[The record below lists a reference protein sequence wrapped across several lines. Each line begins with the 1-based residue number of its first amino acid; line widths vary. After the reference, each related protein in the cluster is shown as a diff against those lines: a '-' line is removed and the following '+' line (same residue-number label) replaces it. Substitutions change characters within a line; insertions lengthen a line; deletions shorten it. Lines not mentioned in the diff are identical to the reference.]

1 MPSWTRCSSWAGS
14 WRLRGEHAE
23 VLTTHSHVCKPPDR
37 SVCGVVFLW
46 FFIGGIAHF
55 AATDD
60 RGAPSSLPL
69 HPVAARRRV
78 GQRRLRSCSA
88 QARAARGRRPR
99 RCAPSLGLIV
109 SVDRRLVTPGAR
121 SVMLQQPE
129 LFHVPYWALVL
140 RLARCR
146 CVAARVRSRG
156 ALRPFRGAKRHS
168 RGEMKSCRRQFGSAT
183 VVLAALLGACTTTA
197 RPDAWDDRLRGD
209 ALVLLG
215 EVHDNAQQHRL
226 RLAALQRAFA
236 AGWRPA
242 IAMEQFDR
250 ERQADI
256 DRARRER
263 PDDARHVIDAAARS
277 GGDLASGWNWAFY
290 QPFVKLAL
298 RYDVP
303 LIAANLSNAD
313 TSKITRGGYGA
324 VFSAAAI
331 AALGLDVPVAAEVQA
346 AQERE
351 IDAGHC
357 HALPPS
363 LWPRMARAQLA
374 RDAVMADV
382 IRRADHGS
390 GVVLLAGNG
399 HVRRDIGV
407 PQLARRDEEQ
417 GVRRRLSRDR
427 RRVGDPR
434 GLRCGGA
441 NGGSGTGRSLRGI
454 QEARAG
460 PCRDAPP
467 T

>member
-1 MPSWTRCSSWAGS
+1 
-14 WRLRGEHAE
+14 
-23 VLTTHSHVCKPPDR
+23 
-37 SVCGVVFLW
+37 
-46 FFIGGIAHF
+46 
-55 AATDD
+55 
-60 RGAPSSLPL
+60 
-69 HPVAARRRV
+69 
-78 GQRRLRSCSA
+78 
-88 QARAARGRRPR
+88 
-99 RCAPSLGLIV
+99 
-109 SVDRRLVTPGAR
+109 
-121 SVMLQQPE
+121 
-129 LFHVPYWALVL
+129 
-140 RLARCR
+140 
-146 CVAARVRSRG
+146 
-156 ALRPFRGAKRHS
+156 
-168 RGEMKSCRRQFGSAT
+168 MKSCTRQFGSAI
-183 VVLAALLGACTTTA
+183 VVLAALLCACTTTA

-250 ERQADI
+250 DRQADI

-263 PDDARHVIDAAARS
+263 PGDAQHVIDAAARS
-277 GGDLASGWNWAFY
+277 GGDSASGWNWAFY
-290 QPFVKLAL
+290 QPFVALAL

-407 PQLARRDEEQ
+407 PNWLGAMKSKVFAVGYLEIDDESATLAAFDAVVRTAAAERVDPCEEFKRRAPAR
-417 GVRRRLSRDR
+417 VATRLRLEGDSNVDFAAST
-427 RRVGDPR
+427 RV
-434 GLRCGGA
+434 
-441 NGGSGTGRSLRGI
+441 
-454 QEARAG
+454 E
-460 PCRDAPP
+460 
-467 T
+467 